1 MEIKIYSK
9 PNCVYCEKAKI
20 ELAKHNPTILML
32 DVDYTKEEFF
42 NLFPYAKTFPQI
54 IINGNKIGGY
64 SELDG
69 LSF

>member
-1 MEIKIYSK
+1 
-9 PNCVYCEKAKI
+9 
-20 ELAKHNPTILML
+20 ML
-32 DVDYTKEEFF
+32 DVDYTKEEF
-42 NLFPYAKTFPQI
+42 LICHAKTFPQI

>member
-9 PNCVYCEKAKI
+9 PNCVYCDKAKMK
-20 ELAKHNPTILML
+20 LAKYNPTILML

-42 NLFPYAKTFPQI
+42 KLFPYAKTFPQI
-54 IINGNKIGGY
+54 IINGNIIGGY

>member
-1 MEIKIYSK
+1 M
-9 PNCVYCEKAKI
+9 

-42 NLFPYAKTFPQI
+42 KLFPYAKTFPQI
-54 IINGNKIGGY
+54 IINGNVIGGY

>member
-9 PNCVYCEKAKI
+9 PNCVYCDKAKI
-20 ELAKHNPTILML
+20 KLAKYNPTILML

>member
-9 PNCVYCEKAKI
+9 PNCMYCDKAKMK
-20 ELAKHNPTILML
+20 LAKYNPTILML

>member
-9 PNCVYCEKAKI
+9 PNCVYCDKAKMK
-20 ELAKHNPTILML
+20 LAKYNPTILML
-32 DVDYTKEEFF
+32 DVDYTKEEVF
-42 NLFPYAKTFPQI
+42 NVLPHAKTFPQI